1 MMRIY
6 EGGNAI
12 AASTPVEQVD
22 VPTVVNLAKLA
33 IPTALLRGL
42 QLNIG
47 SAGFKI
53 DAAGKPIPSGDI
65 DLMVEAS
72 DVVAVFKTQDD
83 AKDPVLAAKKAMKTY
98 FEAKGIEANI
108 NGRNVSIGVQY
119 QSKSGEQKTAQVDLM
134 VIQDAA
140 IVAPY
145 HQHGP
150 RGMYSDPTFKG
161 QANFVLMSSIA
172 KHLGLKFDPFGAKL
186 VRRDTGELVGRTR
199 DEVAKI
205 LLTPQATGD
214 DLNSVKSIM
223 AALANDPDRDAKL
236 AQARSDAAKGLIT
249 LPESRT
255 NNPADWFRNISKLL

>member
-1 MMRIY
+1 MMKLY

-12 AASTPVEQVD
+12 PLSTPVEQVD
-22 VPTVVNLAKLA
+22 VPTVVA
-33 IPTALLRGL
+33 TARREMPASLLKGL

-53 DAAGKPIPSGDI
+53 DVEGNPIPSGDI
-65 DLMVEAS
+65 DLMVEAG
-72 DVVAVFKTQDD
+72 DVVKLFKTQDD
-83 AKDPVLAAKKAMKTY
+83 PKDPVLAAKKAMKTY
-98 FEAKGIEANI
+98 FEAKGIEANV
-108 NGRNVSIGVQY
+108 NGRNVSIGIPY
-119 QSKSGEQKTAQVDLM
+119 TSKDGQQKMAQVDLM

-150 RGMYSDPTFKG
+150 RGMYKDPSFKG

-172 KHLGLKFDPFGAKL
+172 KHLGLKFDAFGAKL
-186 VRRDTGELVGRTR
+186 INRDTGEVVGRTR
-199 DEVAKI
+199 NEVAKI
-205 LLTPQATGD
+205 LLGPTATGD
-214 DLNSVKSIM
+214 DLNSVKSMI

-249 LPESRT
+249 LPESR
-255 NNPADWFRNISKLL
+255 NHDSANWFRNIVKIL

>member
-12 AASTPVEQVD
+12 PASTPVEQAD
-22 VPTVVNLAKLA
+22 VPTVVTTAKRLMPA
-33 IPTALLRGL
+33 ALLKGL
-42 QLNIG
+42 QTNIG

-65 DLMVEAS
+65 DLMVEAG
-72 DVVAVFKTQDD
+72 DAVAIFKTQDD
-83 AKDPVLAAKKAMKTY
+83 PKDPVLAAKKAMKTY
-98 FEAKGIEANI
+98 FEAQGIEANV
-108 NGRNVSIGVQY
+108 NGRNVSIGVVY
-119 QSKSGEQKTAQVDLM
+119 KSKSGQQKTAQVDLM

-150 RGMYSDPTFKG
+150 RGMYSDPAFKG

-172 KHLGLKFDPFGAKL
+172 KHLGLKFDAFGARL
-186 VRRDTGELVGRTR
+186 INRDTGQVVGRTR

-205 LLTPQATGD
+205 LLSPRATGD
-214 DLNSVKSIM
+214 DLNSLKSMIAAM
-223 AALANDPDRDAKL
+223 ADDPDRDAKL
-236 AQARSDAAKGLIT
+236 AQARDDAAKGLIT
-249 LPESRT
+249 LPESRAD
-255 NNPADWFRNISKLL
+255 NPADWFRNITRLL

>member
-1 MMRIY
+1 MRLY

-12 AASTPVEQVD
+12 PTSSPVEQVD
-22 VPTVVNLAKLA
+22 VPTVVAA
-33 IPTALLRGL
+33 ARREMPSALLKGL

-53 DAAGKPIPSGDI
+53 DAEGKPIPSGDI
-65 DLMVEAS
+65 DLMVEAG
-72 DVVAVFKTQDD
+72 DVVKLFKTEDD
-83 AKDPVLAAKKAMKTY
+83 PKDPVLAAKKAMKTY
-98 FEAKGIEANI
+98 FEAKGIEANV
-108 NGRNVSIGVQY
+108 NGRNVSIGISY
-119 QSKSGEQKTAQVDLM
+119 KSKDGQQKTAQVDLM

-150 RGMYSDPTFKG
+150 RGMYKDPTFKG

-186 VRRDTGELVGRTR
+186 INRDTGEVVGRTR

-205 LLTPQATGD
+205 LLSPTATGD
-214 DLNSVKSIM
+214 DLNSVKSMI
-223 AALANDPDRDAKL
+223 AAMANDPDRDAKL

-255 NNPADWFRNISKLL
+255 HDGADWFRSIAKLL

>member
-12 AASTPVEQVD
+12 PTSVPVEQED
-22 VPTVVNLAKLA
+22 VPTVVAAAKREMPQPF
-33 IPTALLRGL
+33 IKRL

-65 DLMVEAS
+65 DIMVEAG
-72 DVVAVFKTQDD
+72 DVVAVFQTQDHP
-83 AKDPVLAAKKAMKTY
+83 KDPVLAAKKAMQTY
-98 FEAKGIEANI
+98 FAAKGIEANV
-108 NGRNVSIGVQY
+108 NGRNVSIGVVY
-119 QSKSGEQKTAQVDLM
+119 QAKSGEQKTAQVDLM
-134 VIQDAA
+134 VIQDAD

-150 RGMYSDPTFKG
+150 RGMYSDPAFKG

-172 KHLGLKFDPFGAKL
+172 KHLGLKFDAFGAKL
-186 VRRDTGELVGRTR
+186 ARRDTGEVVGRTR

-205 LLTPQATGD
+205 LLSPQATGD
-214 DLNSVKSIM
+214 DLNSLKSMI
-223 AALANDPDRDAKL
+223 AAMANDPDRDAKL
-236 AQARSDAAKGLIT
+236 AQARGDAAKGLIT

-255 NNPADWFRNISKLL
+255 NSPADWFRNITKLL